1 MADRFCKMSRHGAI
15 EGKAVTTR
23 AAQKQSG
30 DGEGEK
36 VMEGGGA
43 VLYLWWGLRWVR
55 DCHLLVSPPRGF
67 VRRGSDSSWEVAQQK
82 LIGRRVSTH

>member
-30 DGEGEK
+30 DGEREK
-36 VMEGGGA
+36 VMEGGGRSCTYGGPSLGA
-43 VLYLWWGLRWVR
+43 RLPFASLPPLEGSSGGEVIVRERLRNR
-55 DCHLLVSPPRGF
+55 S
-67 VRRGSDSSWEVAQQK
+67 
-82 LIGRRVSTH
+82 